1 MSDLRSIEALRGV
14 LREEWA
20 LAFMEDPSL
29 ADSVLAEVDELA
41 ARAERYREALEFYAD
56 PETYFAIGFFPDPPC
71 GEFMDDFEDVG
82 PQLGSKPGKR
92 ARRAL
97 SDSLTET

>member
-41 ARAERYREALEFYAD
+41 ARAERYREALQEIRTD
-56 PETYFAIGFFPDPPC
+56 EEVI
-71 GEFMDDFEDVG
+71 GEFPHLAHRID
-82 PQLGSKPGKR
+82 
-92 ARRAL
+92 RAL